1 MTRYLRA
8 ELAIGAAALVVGVVA
23 VGLDSQFLEILA
35 AVFAASTFTLVLA
48 RALIGSGPDG
58 SASSRH
64 H

>member
-8 ELAIGAAALVVGVVA
+8 ELAIGAAALVLGVVA
-23 VGLDSQFLEILA
+23 VGLHSEFLEILA

-48 RALIGSGPDG
+48 RALTGSGPDG
-58 SASSRH
+58 SAPGGH